1 MFRLSVNRK
10 IYFFL
15 SKQANLFL
23 SLLYCTSLVHDCRDK
38 PFSLSSLS
46 VMVAV
51 EFLYLP
57 FILLRKF
64 PTTIK
69 KKVIANKPTKE
80 VEVEA

>member
-1 MFRLSVNRK
+1 MNRK

-15 SKQANLFL
+15 SKQADLFL
-23 SLLYCTSLVHDCRDK
+23 SLLYCASLVHDCRDK

>member
-1 MFRLSVNRK
+1 
-10 IYFFL
+10 
-15 SKQANLFL
+15 
-23 SLLYCTSLVHDCRDK
+23 
-38 PFSLSSLS
+38 
-46 VMVAV
+46 MVAV